1 MLVCTI
7 AILAKTFNW
16 TLVGQHLRS
25 VICFTHLLP
34 TLPELFLASRGYCH
48 LPILVDSDSKDLPQL
63 RLLLRTHQLLVL

>member
-1 MLVCTI
+1 MCTI

-25 VICFTHLLP
+25 VICFIHLLP

-63 RLLLRTHQLLVL
+63 RLLLRTHRLLVL